1 MAITPDEDKTAFWNR
16 IRGDPWIEKKFGLQ
30 SATESIASR
39 TIRKQR
45 TVDDEE
51 LKGDIRL
58 VLIFDI
64 ASNESIGPYEQSC
77 IQVDVL
83 VPADRQYW
91 ADGILTQIVAL
102 CGAENE
108 DGWTVKGRP
117 LAKTVS
123 VGDLTAAA
131 GFYRCGARFYYYSA
145 TVKRKQ
151 TL

>member
-16 IRGDPWIEKKFGLQ
+16 IRGDPWIEKKFGLAGK
-30 SATESIASR
+30 SEADASR

-102 CGAENE
+102 CNQHNE
-108 DGWTVKGRP
+108 DGWKVNGRRIDRV
-117 LAKTVS
+117 TR

-131 GFYRCGARFYYYSA
+131 GFYRCGARFHYYSA
-145 TVKRKQ
+145 TPTRKQ